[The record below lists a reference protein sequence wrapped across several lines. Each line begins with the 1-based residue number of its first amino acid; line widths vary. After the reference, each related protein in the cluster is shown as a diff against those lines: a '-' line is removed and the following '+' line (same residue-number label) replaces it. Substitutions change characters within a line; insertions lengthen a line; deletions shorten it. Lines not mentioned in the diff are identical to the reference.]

1 MQEKKSGRRKFGLTF
16 TYSTE
21 PRLIAWL
28 EKQENKND
36 YIRQLIE
43 ADMRLKGVKTDER
56 EEKTNTLNYQLSVR
70 LNLESDKDVM
80 ERLAVVKNKADYI
93 RQLIL
98 ADINGEERVVKVPL
112 KRKRARKKDFLTRQ
126 TIYFVE
132 GAEVDDVVVA
142 KLAEVDNKT
151 EYMRA
156 LVRKNISEWIF

>member
-1 MQEKKSGRRKFGLTF
+1 MQEKKSGRRLFGLTF

-21 PRLIAWL
+21 PRLIEWL

-36 YIRQLIE
+36 YVRQLII

-70 LNLESDKDVM
+70 LNVESDKDVM

-98 ADINGEERVVKVPL
+98 ADINGEERVIKVPL
-112 KRKRARKKDFLTRQ
+112 KRKRARKKDLLTRQ

-156 LVRKNISEWIF
+156 LVRKNISEWNF